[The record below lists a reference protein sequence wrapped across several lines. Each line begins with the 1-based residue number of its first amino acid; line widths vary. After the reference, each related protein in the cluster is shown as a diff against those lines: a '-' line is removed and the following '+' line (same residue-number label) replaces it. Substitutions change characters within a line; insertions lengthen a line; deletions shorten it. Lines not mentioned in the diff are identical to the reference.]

1 MRKYCNYLKIP
12 WQHDSDKKILKQ
24 IIKKLSDFSVFLSEM
39 QKEPECPIKS
49 RKKTG
54 RKRFSVFLLVFERK
68 VLSLQKI
75 CKYLS

>member
-1 MRKYCNYLKIP
+1 MRKYCNYLKMP

-54 RKRFSVFLLVFERK
+54 RKRFFCFLACFRK
-68 VLSLQKI
+68 KSRNFAENSQI
-75 CKYLS
+75 